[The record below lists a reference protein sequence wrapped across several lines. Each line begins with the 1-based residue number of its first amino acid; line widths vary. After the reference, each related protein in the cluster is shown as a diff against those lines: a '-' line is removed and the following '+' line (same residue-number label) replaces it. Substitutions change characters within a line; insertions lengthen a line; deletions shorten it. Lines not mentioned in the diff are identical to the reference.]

1 MTFLYL
7 VVQQKMDSLLICP
20 FFEAVTGDR
29 GVRPTAEWHICS
41 NNPRSLKWGIDI
53 HFTTC
58 NKLISCRKTGFL
70 RKHSEFMTYV
80 GQVQELGCHPIFR
93 IHLYPKLRLRLQLL
107 SLNRFQS
114 MTITVFAAGF
124 FALLGGV
131 GGLKDCT
138 MGDTDLFSD
147 ENEHLLF

>member
-1 MTFLYL
+1 MKFLYL
-7 VVQQKMDSLLICP
+7 VVQQKMD
-20 FFEAVTGDR
+20 G
-29 GVRPTAEWHICS
+29 
-41 NNPRSLKWGIDI
+41 
-53 HFTTC
+53 
-58 NKLISCRKTGFL
+58 
-70 RKHSEFMTYV
+70 
-80 GQVQELGCHPIFR
+80 
-93 IHLYPKLRLRLQLL
+93 LL
-107 SLNRFQS
+107 SLNLFQS